1 MTPILRSR
9 TIQAAFV
16 GAVVSALGSIGAAV
30 VGASMQAGD
39 ASASVTDP
47 PAIMRSFDSSAYRSC
62 VALEGEVLRFA
73 ARYPDAARS
82 YAQPG
87 SSVRLH
93 LPALATREQIAS
105 CGNPERLVEA
115 VYR

>member
-1 MTPILRSR
+1 MLRSR

-16 GAVVSALGSIGAAV
+16 GAVVSALGSIGAAI

-39 ASASVTDP
+39 ASASVSDP
-47 PAIMRSFDSSAYRSC
+47 PAITRSFDASVYRSC
-62 VALEGEVLRFA
+62 VALEGEVLHFA
-73 ARYPDAARS
+73 ARYPDAARH

-87 SSVRLH
+87 KAAG

-105 CGNPERLVEA
+105 CGNPERLLEA